1 MNPGRHENVETRKLK
16 MKLAISAVLLS
27 LAIGTGSVF
36 AQTPAPAPA
45 AAPAAQPA
53 AAPATGA
60 KSAVSKACSDQANA
74 QGLKGKARKKFR
86 SACKKNGGK
95 APS

>member
-1 MNPGRHENVETRKLK
+1 
-16 MKLAISAVLLS
+16 MKIAISAALLS

-36 AQTPAPAPA
+36 AQTPPPAPAP
-45 AAPAAQPA
+45 APAAQPA
-53 AAPATGA
+53 APAAGATDKKAISKECSQQADA
-60 KSAVSKACSDQANA
+60 KS
-74 QGLKGKARKKFR
+74 LKGKDRKKFR

>member
-1 MNPGRHENVETRKLK
+1 
-16 MKLAISAVLLS
+16 MKIAIAAALLS
-27 LAIGTGSVF
+27 LAVGTGSVF
-36 AQTPAPAPA
+36 AQTSAPAPAPAPA
-45 AAPAAQPA
+45 AKP

-60 KSAVSKACSDQANA
+60 ATDKKAVSKECSQQADA
-74 QGLKGKARKKFR
+74 KGLKGKERKKFR

>member
-1 MNPGRHENVETRKLK
+1 M
-16 MKLAISAVLLS
+16 LLS

-45 AAPAAQPA
+45 PAPAAAPAAPA

-60 KSAVSKACSDQANA
+60 KSAVSKACSDQANT